1 MIPPFIGGDS
11 PDGEE
16 LIYERLA
23 SDPDCA
29 SWTVLHSLH
38 LAEAKRQV
46 EGEVDFV
53 IIVPGLG
60 VLCLEV
66 KSHRRALRDPDGM
79 WRLGASEPTRKS
91 PFEQAS
97 RGMRSV
103 MQYLA
108 RTRLDLRD
116 VPFWSAV
123 WFSHAVAGVA
133 SSPEWHDWQ
142 LLDRHDLRRPIS
154 ASVSAVLVKAR
165 AHMQK
170 TRPAFDESAAA
181 PSTELCLALANQL
194 RPKFE
199 LSLTAKEVRKQRDED
214 RLVFVEEQYQALDQA
229 ELDPRALFTG
239 PAGTGKTLLATES
252 ANRAA
257 LRGERVLLV
266 CFNRL
271 LGKQLEAQFADND
284 RVTAGTLHKHMR
296 DLTGLQVPE
305 GSGEEW
311 WSQTLPEA
319 ALEVA
324 LERHGYDVLIVDEAQ
339 DLVAE
344 TAYLDVLDASLPKGL
359 AGGRWLMFGDF
370 ERQNLYG
377 SSDGRVLLAQ
387 RAPHFS
393 QPLLRHN
400 CRNTPQIAQAAT
412 QLSGL
417 GRDVYRG
424 YRRRDDGF
432 MPEYRTYKQAG
443 EQEALLLSAL
453 RTLKE
458 DHYSNDEI
466 VVLAPRTSGVAATAS
481 DPGLRSRLAPAES
494 RGLAVAFA
502 TVQAFKGLD
511 SPAVI
516 LTDLEN
522 VTGQEAES
530 LLYVALSRA
539 CDRLFVFAREDAMRA
554 LAKVITGGAR
564 A

>member
-1 MIPPFIGGDS
+1 M
-11 PDGEE
+11 
-16 LIYERLA
+16 
-23 SDPDCA
+23 
-29 SWTVLHSLH
+29 
-38 LAEAKRQV
+38 
-46 EGEVDFV
+46 
-53 IIVPGLG
+53 
-60 VLCLEV
+60 
-66 KSHRRALRDPDGM
+66 
-79 WRLGASEPTRKS
+79 
-91 PFEQAS
+91 
-97 RGMRSV
+97 
-103 MQYLA
+103 
-108 RTRLDLRD
+108 
-116 VPFWSAV
+116 
-123 WFSHAVAGVA
+123 
-133 SSPEWHDWQ
+133 
-142 LLDRHDLRRPIS
+142 
-154 ASVSAVLVKAR
+154 
-165 AHMQK
+165 
-170 TRPAFDESAAA
+170 
-181 PSTELCLALANQL
+181 
-194 RPKFE
+194 
-199 LSLTAKEVRKQRDED
+199 
-214 RLVFVEEQYQALDQA
+214 
-229 ELDPRALFTG
+229 
-239 PAGTGKTLLATES
+239 
-252 ANRAA
+252 
-257 LRGERVLLV
+257 
-266 CFNRL
+266 
-271 LGKQLEAQFADND
+271 
-284 RVTAGTLHKHMR
+284 
-296 DLTGLQVPE
+296 
-305 GSGEEW
+305 
-311 WSQTLPEA
+311 
-319 ALEVA
+319 A

-339 DLVAE
+339 DVVAE